1 MDKILI
7 EQIKEVIIE
16 AGLIS
21 LDLRSKGLEI
31 TYKSDKSPVTN
42 ADKKI
47 SYHIFSALSRITP
60 QIPVICEERES
71 PTIIDSDLFW
81 LVDPIDGT
89 KSYIRNDEIFTINIA
104 LIEKGK
110 PVVGFVHLP
119 SQSRLYFT
127 DKNSDL
133 VIEVDGKVVVPRV
146 HDKLGFVAV
155 VSSHNFNPST
165 QDYLNYYN
173 FDEIL
178 AVPSSYKLCMVA
190 EGLCD
195 VYPKFGETMEWDI
208 AAGDAILRAAGGAV
222 YTTRGSIMLYGK
234 ETLINP
240 HFIAASSKWL
250 KSNKLS

>member
-1 MDKILI
+1 MFI
-7 EQIKEVIIE
+7 EQIKDVIIK
-16 AGLIS
+16 AGIIA

-31 TYKSDKSPVTN
+31 TYKPDKSPVTN
-42 ADKKI
+42 ADIEI
-47 SYHIFSALSRITP
+47 SHHIFNALSRITP

-71 PTIIDSDLFW
+71 STAINSDLFW
-81 LVDPIDGT
+81 LIDPIDGT
-89 KSYIRNDEIFTINIA
+89 KSYIRNNEIFTINIA

-110 PVVGFVHLP
+110 PVIGFVHLP

-127 DKNSDL
+127 DKNNDL
-133 VIEVDGKVVVPRV
+133 VIEVNGEIVVPRA
-146 HDKLGFVAV
+146 HDKHGFVAV

-165 QDYLNYYN
+165 QDYLNYYS
-173 FDEIL
+173 FDEVL
-178 AVPSSYKLCMVA
+178 VVPSSYKLCMVA

-208 AAGDAILRAAGGAV
+208 AAGDAILRAAGGGV
-222 YTTRGSIMLYGK
+222 YTTKGNIMLYGK
-234 ETLINP
+234 DTLVNP

>member
-1 MDKILI
+1 MNKAFI

-16 AGLIS
+16 AGQIA
-21 LDLRSKGLEI
+21 LDLRSKGLEV
-31 TYKSDKSPVTN
+31 TYKPDNSPVTN
-42 ADKKI
+42 ADI
-47 SYHIFSALSRITP
+47 EVSHHIFSALSRIAP
-60 QIPVICEERES
+60 QVPVICEERES
-71 PTIIDSDLFW
+71 ATIIDSDLFW

-89 KSYIRNDEIFTINIA
+89 KSYIRNNEIYTINIA
-104 LIEKGK
+104 LIENGK
-110 PVVGFVHLP
+110 PVIGFVHLP

-133 VIEVDGKVVVPRV
+133 VIEVSGKVVAPRV
-146 HDKLGFVAV
+146 HDRRGFVAV

-165 QDYLNYYN
+165 QDYLNYYD

-190 EGLCD
+190 EGLSD

-208 AAGDAILRAAGGAV
+208 AAGDAILRAAGGGV
-222 YTTRGSIMLYGK
+222 YTTKGNMMLYGK
-234 ETLINP
+234 DTLVNP
-240 HFIAASSKWL
+240 NFIAASSKWL